1 MTPVT
6 TACLVVQKLESKSV
20 QKKKKN
26 ETYAPGIDL
35 AHRRL
40 TPDFTFICFW
50 WRHELRQLRSC
61 DIICVHHLGL
71 FVFFP

>member
-1 MTPVT
+1 MGTGDLY
-6 TACLVVQKLESKSV
+6 AVVEWMPAAMWFSLRFIPGAS
-20 QKKKKN
+20 N

-50 WRHELRQLRSC
+50 WKHELRQL
-61 DIICVHHLGL
+61 
-71 FVFFP
+71 